1 LLFTF
6 YMVPDP
12 GTTPSAPRRQALFG
26 ASVAAAYGLLLS
38 LHVTFAPFFGLCL
51 VCGVRGIALHLAPY
65 REANRRA
72 AAPSAA
78 PALAAATPDEVPA
91 SVASAPA
98 RDGA

>member
-1 LLFTF
+1 
-6 YMVPDP
+6 MVPDP

-38 LHVTFAPFFGLCL
+38 LHVTFAPFFALCL

-78 PALAAATPDEVPA
+78 PTTATPTPHEVD
-91 SVASAPA
+91 VTSAPA
-98 RDGA
+98 ADGAPSA